1 MTTVFF
7 WPNATVNSFYH
18 PKAAVGLLWLLALLS
33 VPVDSYTTMR
43 NPWVRR
49 LSWWILVQF
58 GVLYVM
64 SGSIQQNLL
73 GVPFGPWTIFP
84 TLLVLGSLWFAEK
97 AVRSAAHE
105 DRWVAVANALCLSG
119 LVVILVGWAQF
130 FGIDQFEVGSSNPA
144 LPGHNVLGTGR
155 ASSTFGNTM
164 VSMGYLGLV
173 TPLYLVFRPLR
184 YRVAFVLAMGLLA
197 VSGAAMGLVA
207 AVIGSLVVLLLTRQW
222 WFVMGLGVLSGA
234 GAWWKL
240 SHGSEFF
247 SITARPLIWQY
258 VLDAWKPVGWTGR
271 GLGAV
276 GHEFSRTKV
285 AGLETGFEHA
295 HNDFLQGVN
304 ELGLIGW
311 GLCAAMVGWTVW
323 KTFKAPLTVLQAGWL
338 GVIASYAVV
347 MGFGF
352 PHAIFP
358 CTLAWLMAWA
368 GLEWSIAQEGRDVSA

>member
-7 WPNATVNSFYH
+7 WPSATVNSFYH

-33 VPVDSYTTMR
+33 VPTPSGAPMR
-43 NPWVRR
+43 NPWVRWVA
-49 LSWWILVQF
+49 WWVLVQF
-58 GVLYVM
+58 AILWVLP
-64 SGSIQQNLL
+64 GSIERSVA

-84 TLLVLGSLWFAEK
+84 TLLVLGSLWWAEK
-97 AVRSAAHE
+97 AVRSAEHE
-105 DRWVAVANALCLSG
+105 ARWVSVANALCLSG
-119 LVVILVGWAQF
+119 IVVILLGWTQF
-130 FGIDQFEVGSSNPA
+130 FGIDQFEKMPNAQG
-144 LPGHNVLGTGR
+144 GVLGTGR
-155 ASSTFGNTM
+155 ADATFGNTM

-173 TPLYLVFRPLR
+173 TPLYLVFQPLR

-197 VSGAAMGLVA
+197 VSSAAMGLVA
-207 AVIGSLVVLLLTRQW
+207 AVIGSLVVLVLTRQW
-222 WFVMGLGVLSGA
+222 RGALLLSVLGGV
-234 GAWWKL
+234 GAWWKW

-247 SITARPLIWQY
+247 SLTNRPLIWQY

-276 GHEFSRTKV
+276 GHDFSRAKI
-285 AGLETGFEHA
+285 AELGMGFEHA
-295 HNDFLQGVN
+295 HNDFLQGLN
-304 ELGLIGW
+304 ELGLVGV

-338 GVIASYAVV
+338 GVMASYAVV